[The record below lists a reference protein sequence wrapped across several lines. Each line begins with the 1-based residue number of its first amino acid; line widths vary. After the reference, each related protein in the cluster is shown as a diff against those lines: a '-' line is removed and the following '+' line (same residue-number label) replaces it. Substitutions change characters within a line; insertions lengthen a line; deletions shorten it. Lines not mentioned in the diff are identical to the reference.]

1 MAPGQVVDTGDLPPE
16 FRSQGSIAA
25 TDWLSALEQEAERR
39 LARGESGILDGLSR
53 QFERA
58 LIVKALARTGGRRI
72 EAANLLGMGRNTIT
86 RKIQE
91 LGIEDDERSD
101 SGSEPE

>member
-1 MAPGQVVDTGDLPPE
+1 M
-16 FRSQGSIAA
+16 
-25 TDWLSALEQEAERR
+25 LERGEPVR
-39 LARGESGILDGLSR
+39 ARGRDLVAKLGR

-91 LGIEDDERSD
+91 LGIEDEGN
-101 SGSEPE
+101 SGSNSGSGS